1 MINPPLSGGGF
12 YRARYGKV
20 KTYTINHTKS
30 GVRIPKKY
38 LSGLKGEERKKRI
51 RQLERMKKSGKLLGS
66 LAGDSKKKKT
76 RRSKYTIA
84 FEKRFGKTK

>member
-1 MINPPLSGGGF
+1 MGVFIRLDMAKLRRTPSI
-12 YRARYGKV
+12 
-20 KTYTINHTKS
+20 TTKS

>member
-1 MINPPLSGGGF
+1 MGVFTGF
-12 YRARYGKV
+12 DMAKLR
-20 KTYTINHTKS
+20 KTPSITTKS

-38 LSGLKGEERKKRI
+38 LSGLKGEERQKRI
-51 RQLERMKKSGKLLGS
+51 KQLERMKKSGKLLGA
-66 LAGDSKKKKT
+66 LAGDSKKKKP

>member
-1 MINPPLSGGGF
+1 M
-12 YRARYGKV
+12 ARKKKKRRLVPKDKQTG
-20 KTYTINHTKS
+20 
-30 GVRIPKKY
+30 IPKKY

-66 LAGDSKKKKT
+66 LAGDSKKRKT